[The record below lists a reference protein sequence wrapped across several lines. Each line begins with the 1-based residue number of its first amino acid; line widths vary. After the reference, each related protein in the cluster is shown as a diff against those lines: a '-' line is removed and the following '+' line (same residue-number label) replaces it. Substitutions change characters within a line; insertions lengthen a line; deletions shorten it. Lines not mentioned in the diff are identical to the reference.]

1 MLETVLLARPRTI
14 VAVANSRPRP
24 VDSSAATREEKIILQ
39 VFGERKS
46 VCSTCDKISKA
57 KTYINLVVP
66 ARLGSTSYDEGARA
80 LDRDYD
86 SLVLLV
92 RENMTSDSVLFP
104 SKRVAL

>member
-1 MLETVLLARPRTI
+1 LLARSGAI

-24 VDSSAATREEKIILQ
+24 VDSSTATREEKIILQ

-46 VCSTCDKISKA
+46 VCSTCDKISTV
-57 KTYINLVVP
+57 KTYINLVVL
-66 ARLGSTSYDEGARA
+66 ARLGPTSYDEGACA

-86 SLVLLV
+86 SLVLLI

-104 SKRVAL
+104 SERVTL